1 MIDKPERIWACEQD
15 EPHETWW
22 WPTPSRG
29 GVEYVRAD
37 VFAKELARLAIE
49 SKDRDIALAR
59 LEGEVN
65 ALRKLCAGKAC
76 NHAWDREWRDDR
88 TGRIY
93 RNCVICGVKVEMP

>member
-1 MIDKPERIWACEQD
+1 MSMPERIWATD
-15 EPHETWW
+15 DLRRWYR
-22 WPTPSRG
+22 SNIG
-29 GVEYVRAD
+29 GDTEYIRSDFYEAIRS
-37 VFAKELARLAIE
+37 ELTNLAIE
-49 SKDRDIALAR
+49 SKNRELKLAR

-65 ALRKLCAGKAC
+65 ALRKLCADKSC